1 MSTLETVATIA
12 NIFASAAVVLTLVFI
27 GIQLKQNAELTRMAA
42 AQTSAQLLSTNLGRI
57 IENAD
62 LAELIVKDGAPD
74 CWSRAEFLR
83 VTNFLSASFRH
94 YEVLH
99 THRRFGVFE
108 EELWGGT
115 EARLRDSLSTP
126 SIREWWASSKAF
138 YARSF
143 ITYVDSIA
151 AEWEALEAIAGMNE
165 AGKAEAENG
174 AG

>member
-1 MSTLETVATIA
+1 MLETVATVA

-27 GIQLKQNAELTRMAA
+27 GFQLKQNAELTRMAA

-57 IENAD
+57 IESPDLAD
-62 LAELIVKDGAPD
+62 LITREGAPD
-74 CWSRAEFLR
+74 SWSRAERLR
-83 VTNFLSASFRH
+83 VSNFLSASFRH

-115 EARLRDSLSTP
+115 EARLRDNLDSP
-126 SIREWWASSKAF
+126 AIRAWWKDSKPF

-143 ITYVDSIA
+143 VTYVDGIA
-151 AEWEALEAIAGMNE
+151 AEWEAIEAITGMGDD
-165 AGKAEAENG
+165 AKTVSGG
-174 AG
+174 V

>member
-1 MSTLETVATIA
+1 MKE
-12 NIFASAAVVLTLVFI
+12 
-27 GIQLKQNAELTRMAA
+27 
-42 AQTSAQLLSTNLGRI
+42 
-57 IENAD
+57 
-62 LAELIVKDGAPD
+62 GAPD

-115 EARLRDSLSTP
+115 EARLRDSLSTA

-143 ITYVDSIA
+143 VSYVDSIA
-151 AEWEALEAIAGMNE
+151 AELEALEAIAGMGD
-165 AGKAEAENG
+165 GKNDEG
-174 AG
+174 GGI

>member
-1 MSTLETVATIA
+1 MSTLETVATVA

-57 IENAD
+57 IESPD

-74 CWSRAEFLR
+74 SWSRAERLR
-83 VTNFLSASFRH
+83 VSNFLSASFRH

-108 EELWGGT
+108 EELWIGT
-115 EARLRDSLSTP
+115 EARLRDSLES
-126 SIREWWASSKAF
+126 SAIREWWQESKPF

-143 ITYVDSIA
+143 VAYVDSIA
-151 AEWEALEAIAGMNE
+151 AEWDAAQAIAGMNE
-165 AGKAEAENG
+165 GKSDEG
-174 AG
+174 GGV

>member
-1 MSTLETVATIA
+1 MSALETVATIA

-62 LAELIVKDGAPD
+62 LAELITKDGAPEA
-74 CWSRAEFLR
+74 WTRAERLR

-108 EELWGGT
+108 EELWIGT
-115 EARLRDSLSTP
+115 EARLRDSLDSAA
-126 SIREWWASSKAF
+126 IRAWWQESKPF

-143 ITYVDSIA
+143 VAYVDEIA
-151 AEWEALEAIAGMNE
+151 AEIEALEAIAGMGTIARDE
-165 AGKAEAENG
+165 A
-174 AG
+174 

>member
-57 IENAD
+57 IENGD
-62 LAELIVKDGAPD
+62 LAELITKDGAPD
-74 CWSRAEFLR
+74 SWSRAERLR
-83 VTNFLSASFRH
+83 VSNFLSASFRH
-94 YEVLH
+94 FEVLH

-108 EELWGGT
+108 EELWVGT
-115 EARLRDSLSTP
+115 EARLRDNLDSAA
-126 SIREWWASSKAF
+126 IREWWHESKPF

-143 ITYVDSIA
+143 VAYVDEIA
-151 AEWEALEAIAGMNE
+151 AEWEAIEAIAHMNE
-165 AGKAEAENG
+165 GKTDEG
-174 AG
+174 

>member
-1 MSTLETVATIA
+1 MLDTIATIA

-57 IENAD
+57 IESPD
-62 LAELIVKDGAPD
+62 LAELITKEGAPE
-74 CWSRAEFLR
+74 CWSRAERLR

-108 EELWGGT
+108 EELWAGT
-115 EARLRDSLSTP
+115 EARLRDSLDSAA
-126 SIREWWASSKAF
+126 IRDWWQDSKAF
-138 YARSF
+138 YAKSF
-143 ITYVDSIA
+143 VDFADRIA
-151 AEWEALEAIAGMNE
+151 AEME
-165 AGKAEAENG
+165 AGENEEG
-174 AG
+174 GGI